1 MITKKILIFGASGQV
16 GRYCIRR
23 FVKNNYKV
31 TAVTRNLHQKGYIL
45 KTQAPI
51 GYLDIVEANIFNE
64 DKLTE
69 LISKVDVCLN
79 LIGILYE
86 KGKLN
91 SFKNIHSNLPKKL
104 AEICN
109 SKKVKFVHISALGL
123 ELAKDSQYASSKING
138 EKSIREIMP
147 DATIIKPSLVYS
159 VDDNLT
165 TKFMSLLSML
175 PFFPLYYGGNTR
187 FTPIH
192 VSELAELI
200 FYIISNEYYSKTI
213 EAIGPEVF
221 TFKEILQILMKC
233 IKKKRILLPLPLTL
247 AKLTAFFMQIL
258 PEPLITKDQIN
269 LLKYDNIKT
278 ENGLTNFDIGCP
290 SELKFEETVNKYA
303 YNWKEGGQFSNL
315 LKMK

>member
-31 TAVTRNLHQKGYIL
+31 IAVTRNLHKKGYIL

-64 DKLTE
+64 KKLHE
-69 LISKVDVCLN
+69 LISRADICLN
-79 LIGILYE
+79 LVGILHE
-86 KGKLN
+86 KGKVSN
-91 SFKNIHSNLPKKL
+91 FKNIHSLFPKKL

-109 SKKVKFVHISALGL
+109 IKKVKFVHISALGL
-123 ELAKDSQYASSKING
+123 ESAKDSKYASSKIIG
-138 EKSIREIMP
+138 EKFIKEIMP
-147 DATIIKPSLVYS
+147 YATIIKPSLVYS

-165 TKFMSLLSML
+165 TKFMSLLSFL
-175 PFFPLYYGGNTR
+175 PFFPLYYGGNTK

-200 FYIISNEYYSKTI
+200 FYIISKEYYSKTI
-213 EAIGPEVF
+213 EAIGPEVL

-233 IKKKRILLPLPLTL
+233 IKKKRILLPMPLML
-247 AKLTAFFMQIL
+247 AKISAFFMQAL
-258 PEPLITKDQIN
+258 PEPLITQDQIK

-290 SELKFEETVNKYA
+290 SKLRFEETVTKYA

-315 LKMK
+315 MKIK

>member
-31 TAVTRNLHQKGYIL
+31 TAVTRNVHQKGYIL

-51 GYLDIVEANIFNE
+51 GYLDVVEANIFNE
-64 DKLTE
+64 DKLIE
-69 LISKVDVCLN
+69 LISRADVCLN

-91 SFKNIHSNLPKKL
+91 SFKNIHSNFPKKL
-104 AEICN
+104 AEICRAQ
-109 SKKVKFVHISALGL
+109 KVKFVHISALGL
-123 ELAKDSQYASSKING
+123 ELAKDSKYASSKING
-138 EKSIREIMP
+138 ENFIREIMP
-147 DATIIKPSLVYS
+147 NATIIKPSLVYS

-175 PFFPLYYGGNTR
+175 PFFPLYYGGNTK

-192 VSELAELI
+192 VSELAELV
-200 FYIISNEYYSKTI
+200 FYIISKEFYSKTI

-233 IKKKRILLPLPLTL
+233 IKKNRILLPLPLTL

-290 SELKFEETVNKYA
+290 SKLKFEETVTKYA

-315 LKMK
+315 SKTK

>member
-31 TAVTRNLHQKGYIL
+31 TAVTRNSHKKGYVL

-51 GYLDIVEANIFNE
+51 GYLDIVEANIFDEN
-64 DKLTE
+64 KLVK
-69 LISKVDVCLN
+69 LISEADVCLN
-79 LIGILYE
+79 LIGILHE
-86 KGKLN
+86 KGKVN
-91 SFKNIHSNLPKKL
+91 TFKNIHSNFPKKL

-109 SKKVKFVHISALGL
+109 LKKVKLIHISALGL
-123 ELAKDSQYASSKING
+123 ENAKDSKYANSKISG
-138 EKSIREIMP
+138 EKFIRSIMP

-165 TKFMSLLSML
+165 TKFMSLLSVL
-175 PFFPLYYGGNTR
+175 PIFPLYYGGKTK

-200 FYIISNEYYSKTI
+200 FYVISRELYSSNI
-213 EAIGPEVF
+213 EAIGPEIL
-221 TFKEILQILMKC
+221 TFKEILQKLMKC
-233 IKKKRILLPLPLTL
+233 IKKNRILLPMPLYL
-247 AKLTAFFMQIL
+247 ARLSAFFMQVL
-258 PEPLITKDQIN
+258 PEPLITQDQIN

-278 ENGLTNFDIGCP
+278 DGGTTNFDIGCP
-290 SELKFEETVNKYA
+290 SALKFEETVMKYA
-303 YNWKEGGQFSNL
+303 FNWTEGGQFSNL
-315 LKMK
+315 SKK

>member
-69 LISKVDVCLN
+69 LVSKADVCLN
-79 LIGILYE
+79 LIGILHE

-91 SFKNIHSNLPKKL
+91 SFKNIHSIFPKKL

-123 ELAKDSQYASSKING
+123 ELAKDSKYASSKING
-138 EKSIREIMP
+138 EKFIREIMP

-165 TKFMSLLSML
+165 TKFMSLLSIL
-175 PFFPLYYGGNTR
+175 PFFPLYYGGNTK

-192 VSELAELI
+192 VSELAELV
-200 FYIISNEYYSKTI
+200 FYIISKEFYSKTI

-233 IKKKRILLPLPLTL
+233 IKKNRILLPLPLPL

-290 SELKFEETVNKYA
+290 SELKFEETVN
-303 YNWKEGGQFSNL
+303 
-315 LKMK
+315 

>member
-23 FVKNNYKV
+23 FVKNNYKI
-31 TAVTRNLHQKGYIL
+31 TAVTRNTHQKGYIL

-51 GYLDIVEANIFNE
+51 GYLDVVEANIFNE

-69 LISKVDVCLN
+69 LISKADVCLN
-79 LIGILYE
+79 LIGILHE
-86 KGKLN
+86 KGKSN
-91 SFKNIHSNLPKKL
+91 SFKNIHSNFPKKL

-109 SKKVKFVHISALGL
+109 SQKVKFVHISALGL
-123 ELAKDSQYASSKING
+123 ELAKDSKYATSKIIG
-138 EKSIREIMP
+138 EKFIREIMP

-175 PFFPLYYGGNTR
+175 PFFPLYYGGNTK

-192 VSELAELI
+192 VSELAELVY
-200 FYIISNEYYSKTI
+200 YIISKEFYSKTI

-233 IKKKRILLPLPLTL
+233 IKKNRILLPLPLTL

-290 SELKFEETVNKYA
+290 SKLKFEETVNKYA

>member
-31 TAVTRNLHQKGYIL
+31 TAVTRNVHQKGYIL

-79 LIGILYE
+79 LIGILHE

-91 SFKNIHSNLPKKL
+91 SFKNIHSNFPKKL

-109 SKKVKFVHISALGL
+109 SQKVKFVHISALGL
-123 ELAKDSQYASSKING
+123 ELAKDSKYASSKING
-138 EKSIREIMP
+138 EKFIREIMP

-175 PFFPLYYGGNTR
+175 PFFPLYYGGNTK

-192 VSELAELI
+192 VSELAELV
-200 FYIISNEYYSKTI
+200 FYIISKEFYSKTV
-213 EAIGPEVF
+213 EAIGPEVL

-278 ENGLTNFDIGCP
+278 GNGLTNFDIGCP
-290 SELKFEETVNKYA
+290 SKLKFEETVNKYA
-303 YNWKEGGQFSNL
+303 FNWKEGGQFSNL
-315 LKMK
+315 SKMK

>member
-31 TAVTRNLHQKGYIL
+31 TAVTRNSHQKGYIL

-69 LISKVDVCLN
+69 LISKADVCLN

-91 SFKNIHSNLPKKL
+91 SFKNIHSIFPKKL

-123 ELAKDSQYASSKING
+123 ELAKDSKYASSKING
-138 EKSIREIMP
+138 EKFIREIMP
-147 DATIIKPSLVYS
+147 NATIIKPSLVYS

-175 PFFPLYYGGNTR
+175 PFFPLYYGGNTK

-192 VSELAELI
+192 VSELAELV
-200 FYIISNEYYSKTI
+200 FYVISKEFYSKTI

-233 IKKKRILLPLPLTL
+233 IKKNRILLPLPLTL

-290 SELKFEETVNKYA
+290 SKLKFEETVTKYA

-315 LKMK
+315 SKTK

>member
-31 TAVTRNLHQKGYIL
+31 IAVTRNVHQKGYIL

-64 DKLTE
+64 DKLVE
-69 LISKVDVCLN
+69 LISKADVCLN
-79 LIGILYE
+79 LIGILHE

-91 SFKNIHSNLPKKL
+91 NFKNIHSNFPKKL

-123 ELAKDSQYASSKING
+123 ESAKDSKYASSKING
-138 EKSIREIMP
+138 ERFIREIMTN
-147 DATIIKPSLVYS
+147 ATIIKPSLVYS

-165 TKFMSLLSML
+165 TKFMSLLSVL
-175 PFFPLYYGGNTR
+175 PLFPLYYGGSTK

-200 FYIISNEYYSKTI
+200 FYIISKEFYSKTI
-213 EAIGPEVF
+213 EAIGPEVL

-247 AKLTAFFMQIL
+247 AKLSAFFLQIF

-278 ENGLTNFDIGCP
+278 GNGLTNFDIGCP
-290 SELKFEETVNKYA
+290 SRLTFEETVSKYA
-303 YNWKEGGQFSNL
+303 YNWKEGGQYSDL

>member
-31 TAVTRNLHQKGYIL
+31 IAVTRNSHKKGYML

-51 GYLDIVEANIFNE
+51 GYLDIIEANIFDE
-64 DKLTE
+64 IKLID
-69 LISKVDVCLN
+69 LISEVDVCLN
-79 LIGILYE
+79 LIGILHE
-86 KGKLN
+86 KGKIN
-91 SFKNIHSNLPKKL
+91 TFKNIHSNFPKKL

-109 SKKVKFVHISALGL
+109 IKKVKLIHISALGL
-123 ELAKDSQYASSKING
+123 ENAKDSKYAKSKISG
-138 EKSIREIMP
+138 ENFIRNVMP

-165 TKFMSLLSML
+165 TKFMSLLSVL
-175 PFFPLYYGGNTR
+175 PIFPLYYGGKTK

-200 FYIISNEYYSKTI
+200 FYVISRDFYSSNI
-213 EAIGPEVF
+213 EAIGPEIL
-221 TFKEILQILMKC
+221 TFKEILQKLMKC
-233 IKKKRILLPLPLTL
+233 IKKNRILLPIPLYL
-247 AKLTAFFMQIL
+247 SRLSAFFMQVL
-258 PEPLITKDQIN
+258 PEPLITQDQIN

-278 ENGLTNFDIGCP
+278 VGGTTNFDIGCP
-290 SELKFEETVNKYA
+290 STLKFEETVMKYA
-303 YNWKEGGQFSNL
+303 FNWTEGGQFSNL
-315 LKMK
+315 SKT

>member
-1 MITKKILIFGASGQV
+1 MS
-16 GRYCIRR
+16 
-23 FVKNNYKV
+23 
-31 TAVTRNLHQKGYIL
+31 
-45 KTQAPI
+45 
-51 GYLDIVEANIFNE
+51 
-64 DKLTE
+64 
-69 LISKVDVCLN
+69 
-79 LIGILYE
+79 
-86 KGKLN
+86 
-91 SFKNIHSNLPKKL
+91 
-104 AEICN
+104 
-109 SKKVKFVHISALGL
+109 
-123 ELAKDSQYASSKING
+123 
-138 EKSIREIMP
+138 

-175 PFFPLYYGGNTR
+175 PFFPLYYGGNTK

-247 AKLTAFFMQIL
+247 AKLSAFFMQIL

-290 SELKFEETVNKYA
+290 SKLKFEETVTKYA

>member
-1 MITKKILIFGASGQV
+1 MKKILIFGASGQV
-16 GRYCIRR
+16 GRHCIRR

-69 LISKVDVCLN
+69 LVSKADVCLN
-79 LIGILYE
+79 LIGILHE

-91 SFKNIHSNLPKKL
+91 SFKNIHSIFPKKL

-123 ELAKDSQYASSKING
+123 ELAKDSKYASSKING
-138 EKSIREIMP
+138 EKFIREIMP

-175 PFFPLYYGGNTR
+175 PFFPLYYGGNTK

-200 FYIISNEYYSKTI
+200 FYIVSKEYYSKTI
-213 EAIGPEVF
+213 EAIGPEIF

-233 IKKKRILLPLPLTL
+233 IKKKRILLSLPLTF
-247 AKLTAFFMQIL
+247 AKLSAFFMQIL

-290 SELKFEETVNKYA
+290 SKLKFEETVNKYA

-315 LKMK
+315 LKN